1 MMGNE
6 AVARGLYEADC
17 AAVFAYPGTPST
29 EITEFASEYDNITAE
44 WSPNEKVALEA
55 ALGAATAGRR
65 AFCAMKHVGLNV
77 AADPLFTGA
86 YIGVNAGLVIAVAD
100 DPGMFSSQNEQ
111 DTRRY
116 AIAAKL
122 PLLEPSDSAECKEL
136 TKLAFE
142 ISEKF
147 DIPVIL
153 RLSTRVAHTRS
164 QVELQ
169 EREIVAP
176 KDYVKNDSKNV
187 MIPAY
192 ARGRRVD
199 LEKRLTAL
207 REYSE
212 TSGINKVFEGTGTG
226 IIAAGTPF
234 RYARESAPDG
244 CGFLQLRMLNPFP
257 DALANKFASEYDK
270 TVVVEELDPV
280 IEERCRIIGLNVV
293 GRELF
298 SGIGE
303 LSQRVIAEKLGGK
316 AAEFVVSDEE
326 IPPRPPLLC
335 AGCPHRGVFYL
346 LSKMKLIVSG
356 DIGCYAL
363 GASAPLRAV
372 DTTVCMGAS
381 VSGLHGML
389 KAKPELS
396 DKAVAVIGD
405 STFIHSGITGLI
417 DIVYNRSNAT
427 VIILDNRITGMTGHQ
442 NNPANGFDI
451 HGNEAPAIDL
461 EQLCRAVGVKRV
473 VMCDPYDLVE
483 SEKVIKQELAA
494 AEPSVIIMRRPCA
507 LLKNVEKRKPL
518 TVDADK
524 CKGCK
529 KCTGLGCPAI
539 SFSDKKAAIDLFSC
553 VGCGIC
559 ADVCSFGAIER
570 GDK

>member
-1 MMGNE
+1 MGMGDKKE
-6 AVARGLYEADC
+6 RY
-17 AAVFAYPGTPST
+17 TPPV
-29 EITEFASEYDNITAE
+29 Y
-44 WSPNEKVALEA
+44 L
-55 ALGAATAGRR
+55 
-65 AFCAMKHVGLNV
+65 
-77 AADPLFTGA
+77 
-86 YIGVNAGLVIAVAD
+86 
-100 DPGMFSSQNEQ
+100 
-111 DTRRY
+111 
-116 AIAAKL
+116 
-122 PLLEPSDSAECKEL
+122 AECDV
-136 TKLAFE
+136 TKVRWNRTLLRSCPEPNVKAQFYHK
-142 ISEKF
+142 IF
-147 DIPVIL
+147 DEQNNL
-153 RLSTRVAHTRS
+153 
-164 QVELQ
+164 
-169 EREIVAP
+169 
-176 KDYVKNDSKNV
+176 
-187 MIPAY
+187 
-192 ARGRRVD
+192 
-199 LEKRLTAL
+199 
-207 REYSE
+207 
-212 TSGINKVFEGTGTG
+212 
-226 IIAAGTPF
+226 
-234 RYARESAPDG
+234 
-244 CGFLQLRMLNPFP
+244 
-257 DALANKFASEYDK
+257 
-270 TVVVEELDPV
+270 
-280 IEERCRIIGLNVV
+280 IG
-293 GRELF
+293 
-298 SGIGE
+298 
-303 LSQRVIAEKLGGK
+303 
-316 AAEFVVSDEE
+316 
-326 IPPRPPLLC
+326 
-335 AGCPHRGVFYL
+335 
-346 LSKMKLIVSG
+346 
-356 DIGCYAL
+356 
-363 GASAPLRAV
+363 V